1 MLAHTCMG
9 LIMPAE
15 SPSDTVAKPL
25 TWTEIQSELFALG
38 WSATA
43 ITVAWLGVALVLFWK
58 GRLTWRR
65 IWPKQRFFAVSWS
78 AFQVAWLAL
87 LGLAGSSLVMHW
99 THRDAGGQLFG
110 FVLAKA
116 VECGF
121 YVLVPIFVLRI
132 PAYQLGLLAWRW
144 REDVVLGALLWI
156 PALCI
161 TWAVFLGAAL
171 ITPVREHELVKQFQA
186 MPSLL
191 NGVALTVAAVVLAPM
206 AEEVLFRG
214 FVLRTMAGEPFWAD
228 LTVLVALVWAI
239 VQGYLHTTWGPVLF
253 LVTVGPGYLLFE
265 WLTKR
270 LLPRPGL
277 SRAVYASSLLFAAVH
292 WNAWPAPI
300 PLFFLA
306 LFLGLAAARTQTL
319 LAPFLLHAAFNAT
332 TVLALLGQ

>member
-1 MLAHTCMG
+1 
-9 LIMPAE
+9 MPAN
-15 SPSDTVAKPL
+15 SPRDAVAKPL
-25 TWTEIQSELFALG
+25 TWMEIQSELVVLG

-43 ITVAWLGVALVLFWK
+43 ITVAWLGVALALFWN

-65 IWPKQRFFAVSWS
+65 IWPKQHFFAVSWS

-99 THRDAGGQLFG
+99 THRDASGQLFG

-116 VECGF
+116 VECGI
-121 YVLVPIFVLRI
+121 YVLVSIFMLRI
-132 PAYQLGLLAWRW
+132 PAYQLGLTGWRW

-161 TWAVFLGAAL
+161 TWAVFLAAAL
-171 ITPVREHELVKQFQA
+171 ITPVRAHELIKEFQA
-186 MPSLL
+186 TPSLF
-191 NGVALTVAAVVLAPM
+191 NGVALTVAAVVLAPI

-214 FVLRTMAGEPFWAD
+214 LVLRTMAGEPFWAD
-228 LTVLVALVWAI
+228 LTILVAMVWAI
-239 VQGYLHTTWGPVLF
+239 VQGYLQTTWGPVLF
-253 LVTVGPGYLLFE
+253 LVTVGPGYLLFD

-277 SRAVYASSLLFAAVH
+277 PRAVYASSLLFAAVH

-306 LFLGLAAARTQTL
+306 LFLGTAAARTQTL
-319 LAPFLLHAAFNAT
+319 VAPLLLHAAFNAT
-332 TVLALLGQ
+332 TVVAVLGR